1 MESIA
6 YINDLINEIEIFKN
20 IRDHSIDKIDTLN
33 TLIDEKEKLLEQC
46 KTNLSKL
53 SNNQIEY
60 KLYLKMLNGKTAS
73 QAVSEVADENYMN
86 DIKPSSLSSLWVYY
100 KNMQKILKQ
109 E

>member
-46 KTNLSKL
+46 KINLSKL

-86 DIKPSSLSSLWVYY
+86 DIKPSSLSSIWVYY

>member
-1 MESIA
+1 MFSI
-6 YINDLINEIEIFKN
+6 
-20 IRDHSIDKIDTLN
+20 SKIDASF
-33 TLIDEKEKLLEQC
+33 
-46 KTNLSKL
+46 NLSKL

-86 DIKPSSLSSLWVYY
+86 DIKPSSLSSIWVYY
-100 KNMQKILKQ
+100 KNMQKIIKQ

>member
-46 KTNLSKL
+46 KINLSKL

-86 DIKPSSLSSLWVYY
+86 DIKPSSLSSIWVYY
-100 KNMQKILKQ
+100 KNMQKIIKQ